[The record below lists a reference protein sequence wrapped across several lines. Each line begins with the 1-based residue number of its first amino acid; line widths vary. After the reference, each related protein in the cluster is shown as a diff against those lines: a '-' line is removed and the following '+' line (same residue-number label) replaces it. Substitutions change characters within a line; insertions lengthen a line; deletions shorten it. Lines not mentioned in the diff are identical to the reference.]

1 MTCTHAW
8 IPLNYA
14 DQPVSFPPTGPS
26 RRHTPLI
33 GHLDEGR
40 SRDFRNRVQGGMRKL
55 EVFEPHGK
63 GLCIVETK
71 GCAFHDVFSARSSR
85 TGVGEEDA
93 CWVGG
98 GTGGWTVGRSD
109 ATNSEPVD
117 VITKRRKSNNS
128 RSVRCDVRKQSEL
141 EIGVGARRG
150 RSPSVTLHG
159 AYGSSAPTE
168 RTGVL
173 MSCEHLR
180 IAKAANDVGAIE
192 RVDFGA
198 SCCVERVKAHWT
210 FDGWC

>member
-1 MTCTHAW
+1 
-8 IPLNYA
+8 
-14 DQPVSFPPTGPS
+14 
-26 RRHTPLI
+26 
-33 GHLDEGR
+33 
-40 SRDFRNRVQGGMRKL
+40 MRKL
-55 EVFEPHGK
+55 EVFEPHGN
-63 GLCIVETK
+63 GMCIVEPE
-71 GCAFHDVFSARSSR
+71 GCAFNHVSSARSSR

-128 RSVRCDVRKQSEL
+128 RSVRCDVSKQSEL

-150 RSPSVTLHG
+150 CSPSIAVHG
-159 AYGSSAPTE
+159 SCASSAPTE

-198 SCCVERVKAHWT
+198 PCRVERVKAHWT
-210 FDGWC
+210 FDERC